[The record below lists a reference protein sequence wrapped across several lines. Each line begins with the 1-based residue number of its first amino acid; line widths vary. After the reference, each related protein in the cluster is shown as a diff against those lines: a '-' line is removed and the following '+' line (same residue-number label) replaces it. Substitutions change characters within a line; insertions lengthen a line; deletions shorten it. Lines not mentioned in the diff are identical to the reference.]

1 MILKNYQIVPIH
13 NYNKSVDLIKHDWC
27 SRAAYE
33 WVLREHDDYAM
44 EIEKK
49 YIKSGLLPKI
59 ANILNRTYVSVQYG
73 HKLWDDFDARIS
85 YGE

>member
-1 MILKNYQIVPIH
+1 M
-13 NYNKSVDLIKHDWC
+13 KHDWC
-27 SRAAYE
+27 PRAAYE

-59 ANILNRTYVSVQYG
+59 AKLLNKTYASVQYA
-73 HKLWDDFDARIS
+73 HKLRDDFEAWVN